1 MEQTSGMTSHHCY
14 YCSPS
19 IKLCQLPLN
28 VKPGLLTNEKGHK
41 LLETGSHSSYKV
53 GSGSDL
59 FFLQT
64 HKKELRL
71 QGHFPKVWPL
81 CVWRVALSYSPHTAV
96 LPCGLCWGFLVCVL
110 CLCVCLCLSW
120 PWPVFNETTHPCCT
134 AGLCGVH
141 LIGLFMT
148 VWTNRMRAHMSFKAK
163 RHFLFKF
170 VGISN
175 KTRWG
180 VDGWRFCLSFSL
192 SLFLLSTLYMVIVNC
207 DSEEDPNLKCLFC
220 MYM

>member
-1 MEQTSGMTSHHCY
+1 MDYWKASVYELLIDYGYMSLLQMEQTSGMTSHHCY

-71 QGHFPKVWPL
+71 QGHFPKV
-81 CVWRVALSYSPHTAV
+81 
-96 LPCGLCWGFLVCVL
+96 
-110 CLCVCLCLSW
+110 
-120 PWPVFNETTHPCCT
+120 
-134 AGLCGVH
+134 
-141 LIGLFMT
+141 
-148 VWTNRMRAHMSFKAK
+148 
-163 RHFLFKF
+163 
-170 VGISN
+170 
-175 KTRWG
+175 
-180 VDGWRFCLSFSL
+180 
-192 SLFLLSTLYMVIVNC
+192 
-207 DSEEDPNLKCLFC
+207 
-220 MYM
+220 